1 VYNSTRQQR
10 GAATMEIGTGP
21 RICKAHMQIQLNEL
35 RNNVV
40 VGCTSVIVFNLDG
53 YLLDLIKVYSL
64 IKYN

>member
-1 VYNSTRQQR
+1 
-10 GAATMEIGTGP
+10 MEIGTGP